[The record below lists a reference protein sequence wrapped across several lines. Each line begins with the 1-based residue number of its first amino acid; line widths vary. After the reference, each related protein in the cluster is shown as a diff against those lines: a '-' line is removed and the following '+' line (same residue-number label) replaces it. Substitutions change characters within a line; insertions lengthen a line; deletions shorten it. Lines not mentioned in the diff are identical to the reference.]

1 MSFRLRLFAALLLL
15 PCALL
20 AQPASRSYSAVVT
33 HVSDGDTVWVRP
45 VRGGARVPVRLLD
58 IDAPEICQRS
68 GPQARDALAR
78 QVLRRTV
85 TVEERGRDDYGR
97 VLARL
102 HRSGQDVGQRM
113 VAEGHAWSYRFRNQ
127 PGPYHEQETRARQAR
142 KGLWAA
148 AHPLEPRAFR
158 RLHGPCDDKRKP
170 SRATAA
176 P

>member
-1 MSFRLRLFAALLLL
+1 LSRFRLFAALLLL
-15 PCALL
+15 PFALF
-20 AQPASRSYSAVVT
+20 AQQTPRSYAAVVT

-45 VRGGARVPVRLLD
+45 ARGGARLPVRLLD

-68 GPQARDALAR
+68 GQESREALAR

-102 HRSGQDVGQRM
+102 HLGGRDVGEQL

-127 PGPYHEQETRARQAR
+127 PGPYHAQEAQARQAR
-142 KGLWAA
+142 RGLWAA
-148 AHPLEPRAFR
+148 PHPLEPRAFR
-158 RLHGPCDDKRKP
+158 RLHGPCDDKR
-170 SRATAA
+170 
-176 P
+176 

>member
-1 MSFRLRLFAALLLL
+1 MSRLRLFAALLLL
-15 PCALL
+15 LPSALL
-20 AQPASRSYSAVVT
+20 AQPPRSYTAVVT

-45 VRGGARVPVRLLD
+45 ARGGARVPVRLLD

-68 GPQARDALAR
+68 GQQSRDALAR

-102 HRSGQDVGQRM
+102 HRSGQDVGEQL
-113 VAEGHAWSYRFRNQ
+113 VVEGHAWSYRFRNR
-127 PGPYHEQETRARQAR
+127 PGPYHEQEAQARQAR
-142 KGLWAA
+142 RGLWAA

-158 RLHGPCDDKRKP
+158 RLHGPCEDKR
-170 SRATAA
+170 
-176 P
+176 

>member
-1 MSFRLRLFAALLLL
+1 MTRLRLVAALLLI
-15 PCALL
+15 PSTLL
-20 AQPASRSYSAVVT
+20 AQQPRTYNAVVT

-45 VRGGARVPVRLLD
+45 ARGGARVPVRLLD

-68 GPQARDALAR
+68 GQQSREALAR

-85 TVEERGRDDYGR
+85 TVEERGRDDFGR

-102 HRSGQDVGQRM
+102 HRSGQDVGERL

-127 PGPYHEQETRARQAR
+127 PGPYHAHETQARQAR
-142 KGLWAA
+142 RGLWAA

-158 RLHGPCDDKRKP
+158 RLHGPCDDKR
-170 SRATAA
+170 
-176 P
+176 

>member
-1 MSFRLRLFAALLLL
+1 LSRFRLLATLLLL
-15 PCALL
+15 PSALL
-20 AQPASRSYSAVVT
+20 AQQPPRSWAAVVT

-45 VRGGARVPVRLLD
+45 ARGGSRVAVRLLD

-68 GPQARDALAR
+68 GTQSRDALAH

-85 TVEERGRDDYGR
+85 TVEERGRDDFGR

-102 HRSGQDVGQRM
+102 HRSGQDVGERL

-127 PGPYHEQETRARQAR
+127 PGPYHAQEAQARQAR
-142 KGLWAA
+142 RGLWAA

-158 RLHGPCDDKRKP
+158 RLHGPCDDKR
-170 SRATAA
+170 
-176 P
+176 

>member
-1 MSFRLRLFAALLLL
+1 MSRLRLFAALLLL
-15 PCALL
+15 LPSALL
-20 AQPASRSYSAVVT
+20 AQQPRSYTAVVT

-45 VRGGARVPVRLLD
+45 SRGGARVPVRLLD

-68 GPQARDALAR
+68 GQQSRDALAR

-102 HRSGQDVGQRM
+102 HRSGQDVGEQL
-113 VAEGHAWSYRFRNQ
+113 VVEGHAWSYRFRNQ
-127 PGPYHEQETRARQAR
+127 PGPYHAQETQARQAR
-142 KGLWAA
+142 RGLWAA

-158 RLHGPCDDKRKP
+158 RLHGPCDDKR
-170 SRATAA
+170 
-176 P
+176 